1 MFQAEGRIMAGSTL
15 IPLIVFSLAGEL
27 KPVVEVPRTDRA
39 AAKRPVPASPVA
51 QAFTGVNSK
60 LKAPAR
66 LRIVDEQTWQR
77 VWFEH
82 HNIGAIRGRNPHPVP
97 EVDFST
103 HMVVGIAEKSA
114 RFRHG
119 IQVARVE
126 VGRTRKA
133 RAVTFDY
140 AAKPKTESDGPRP
153 ENVFGFFVIPRYQP
167 QLIIRRRSRDDWKEV
182 RRFHALP
189 PEDSVDVGVIA
200 TTGPEVLTVEP
211 GLKTGPGSVTTTP
224 DKSSEKT
231 ARPGRTAHSPVG
243 ALNIGFAYDP
253 YHGNYDGVVGSPGD
267 VWNFV
272 DIGTTAVDYMR
283 HPNATGS
290 TARLRISRHDGEW
303 AVKTHSGIF
312 RGYIYHNCQCVDLEA
327 TLLDLAP
334 ARYKAYVYAH
344 GDAPN
349 QNAKIEIVVGDRSIG
364 QKATAND
371 GTWAFQSKEFEE
383 GVQFVSFK
391 FDVPRG
397 ETVRIISHRDGSEY
411 SMFNAIQLVPVAAER
426 PNEDESPSD
435 EESDKDDL
443 HQFRPKRR

>member
-1 MFQAEGRIMAGSTL
+1 MMISTTL
-15 IPLIVFSLAGEL
+15 VPLIVFSFAGEL
-27 KPVVEVPRTDRA
+27 KSVTVETRPDPA
-39 AAKRPVPASPVA
+39 AVNRPVPASPVV
-51 QAFTGVNSK
+51 QAFTGINSK
-60 LKAPAR
+60 LEAPSR
-66 LRIVDEQTWQR
+66 LRIVNEQDWQQ
-77 VWFEH
+77 VWFQH
-82 HNIGAIRGRNPHPVP
+82 HGDGTIRTRSPHPVP
-97 EVDFST
+97 QVDFSK
-103 HMVVGIAEKSA
+103 HMVVGIVEKSA
-114 RFRHG
+114 RFQNG
-119 IQVARVE
+119 IQVTRVE
-126 VGRTRKA
+126 VGATRNART
-133 RAVTFDY
+133 VTFDY
-140 AAKPKTESDGPRP
+140 AAKPEAEPDGPRP

-167 QLIIRRRSRDDWKEV
+167 QLVIRRQSRDDWKEV
-182 RRFHALP
+182 ERFHALP
-189 PEDSVDVGVIA
+189 PEDSINVSVIA
-200 TTGPEVLTVEP
+200 TTGPEISKLGTV
-211 GLKTGPGSVTTTP
+211 LKTGPSSVAATQ
-224 DKSSEKT
+224 DKSPGKM
-231 ARPGRTAHSPVG
+231 ARPGRTTHSSAG

-312 RGYIYHNCQCVDLEA
+312 MGYIYHNCQCVDLEA

-383 GVQFVSFK
+383 GVQFVSFE

-397 ETVRIISHRDGSEY
+397 ESVRIISHRDGSEY
-411 SMFNAIQLVPVAAER
+411 SMFNAIQLVPITAER
-426 PNEDESPSD
+426 PSE

-443 HQFRPKRR
+443 PLDDLPVIRPNRPE

>member
-1 MFQAEGRIMAGSTL
+1 MMISTTL
-15 IPLIVFSLAGEL
+15 VPLIMFSFAVEL
-27 KPVVEVPRTDRA
+27 KPVAVEARPDPA
-39 AAKRPVPASPVA
+39 AANRPVPASPVV
-51 QAFTGVNSK
+51 QAFTGINSK
-60 LKAPAR
+60 LEAPAR
-66 LRIVDEQTWQR
+66 LRIVNENVWQQ
-77 VWFEH
+77 VWFQH
-82 HNIGAIRGRNPHPVP
+82 RNNGVIRTRNPHPVP
-97 EVDFST
+97 EVDFSK
-103 HMVVGIAEKSA
+103 HMVVGIVEKSA
-114 RFRHG
+114 KFRHG

-126 VGRTRKA
+126 VGTSRKA
-133 RAVTFDY
+133 RTVTFDY
-140 AAKPKTESDGPRP
+140 AAKPEAESDGPRP

-167 QLIIRRRSRDDWKEV
+167 QLIIRRQSGDDWKDVE
-182 RRFHALP
+182 RFHALP
-189 PEDSVDVGVIA
+189 PEDSIDVSVIA
-200 TTGPEVLTVEP
+200 TTGPEISELGTV
-211 GLKTGPGSVTTTP
+211 LKTGSSPAASTR
-224 DKSSEKT
+224 DKSPGKT
-231 ARPGRTAHSPVG
+231 ERSDRTTHSPAG

-253 YHGNYDGVVGSPGD
+253 YQGNYDGVVGSPGD

-290 TARLRISRHDGEW
+290 TARLRVSRHDGEW

-312 RGYIYHNCQCVDLEA
+312 MGYIYHNCQCVDLEA

-383 GVQFVSFK
+383 GVQFVSFE

-411 SMFNAIQLVPVAAER
+411 SMFNAIQLVPIAAER
-426 PNEDESPSD
+426 PS
-435 EESDKDDL
+435 EEGSDKDDL
-443 HQFRPKRR
+443 PEARPSRR